1 MKYSR
6 KFYVGTS
13 PLGLLALS
21 ACGGGGNNTTTISGN
36 AVLGPLQSA
45 IAFVDY
51 DGSGTLDT
59 ATEPYTFTDSDG
71 AFSLSSTQGT
81 QKVIVTT
88 DSATAGN
95 LPVSAIDGS
104 AGTALS
110 GISLTGPSGASVLSP
125 ASTLLEKSS
134 LTEAEVAKAL
144 GLEGISL
151 TDFNPYASGVDA
163 DNALAFEKVATQ
175 VITTVKAISAAAQ
188 GSGAA
193 AEAASN
199 AAFSS
204 LVSVV
209 ASKATA
215 GEALDLS
222 SATDLATIQTQA
234 ATDLVAVAGVDAT
247 AFNAVLSTAMTA
259 VGHINTQVAAI
270 TDTDLTASATKGLFA
285 TADFLSS
292 QVLDAAT
299 AELAAA
305 GSGVAGITL
314 ATEANVTSMAA
325 SAASNAAPTDLLI
338 SSSSFDENSSAS
350 MTFTG
355 VDDSTTAFTFAL
367 SGEDASSFTLDS
379 ATGVLT
385 LNSNAD
391 YETKSSYSIIITIK
405 DDGAVPLSYSES
417 FTLTVNDVDEAPT
430 LTATGGSVTEDS
442 GSYEVKGTLA
452 GADPEGG
459 DLTYNA
465 DSLSGQY
472 GDLTLD
478 TATGAYTYTLNND
491 NAAVQALGA
500 DETLTETFSVSV
512 SDGTATTTESLS
524 FTITGVAD
532 TSLAAPTAGAL
543 TEDDSTTT
551 VTGTL
556 TGTDPEGDEL
566 TYAISGSIE
575 VDGVYTATGTYGTL
589 VVNKTSGE
597 YTYTLDNTDADTNA
611 IAAGTTVDETFTV
624 RTTDGTSRASQVL
637 TITITGTND
646 TPVLTVP
653 TGGAVTEGAST
664 TTVTDTLSA
673 TDAEAGSL
681 AFSVVGETASEGVY
695 SVTGTYGTI
704 SLNASTGAYTY
715 TLNNSDADTVA
726 LTSADTGTE
735 TFTVAVEDAAG
746 ATATGSLSFTI
757 TGTGIT
763 ITTIETDNKVNAAEA
778 DDGFTISGRG
788 TAGETLT
795 LTFSSGIT
803 LAAGSNATTVDS
815 NGDWSV
821 AVTKADIASLGEGA
835 ETITAAIGS
844 NQSDPLSI
852 SIDTVLPTTTITG
865 VEYDSTNKQ
874 IVLSGT
880 NFDTIGSA
888 GVDVKSLVDLTK
900 LQWDLDGDATNAGIT
915 FEVSDIT
922 SAVVTSGTVLTIT
935 LTDAAAAAME
945 ATTGFAADGLSDTN
959 TADKFQVAAGFAVDA
974 AGNAATTDAAAN
986 LTLNYSDATK
996 PTVSS
1001 FSSTTAN
1008 GAFKENDTVN
1018 ITATMSE
1025 VVLGGSSITVTLDV
1039 GTTVELTNTENSN
1052 TLSGTYTVG
1061 SGQSTDGLSVQSFEV
1076 TSGKAVT
1083 DQYGNVLSVTTL
1095 PSSNFS
1101 SNSIVVDTTAP
1112 TNTITGVAY
1121 DGDNNQVIFSGSNF
1135 TTIADAS
1142 TDVKG
1147 SLDWS
1152 KLVWDIDAD
1161 GDTTAGITF
1170 AVGDITSAIITS
1182 ATQMTVTLTDAAAA
1196 AMESTVGFAFDGIGA
1211 TNTADNVDV
1220 TAGFSVDAAGNA
1232 ASTDGDAD
1240 RAPTYTDGTKPTLAS
1255 FSSTTADG
1263 AYKAGESIVINA
1275 NMSETILDG
1284 GSIDVTLGTGDIVT
1298 LTAGTNGATLSG
1310 TYEISAGDSSDDLT
1324 VSSFAIKTAIYDQY
1338 GNTLS
1343 DTSIPANQN
1352 LDDTSNLVVDTT
1364 APTSTITGV
1373 QYDGDNNQIILAG
1386 SNFTTIASAGTD
1398 AKAGL
1403 DWSKIVWDLDGSADN
1418 AGVTFAVSDVA
1429 SAVVTSATVFTITLT
1444 DAAAAA
1450 LEGTVGFAA
1459 DGLGSTNTPDN
1470 VDISAGFIGDAAGN
1484 MATTDAA
1491 ADTAPTYSDGTK
1503 PTVASFSSTTADGS
1517 YKAGDTINI
1526 TANMSEVVLDGAAL
1540 NVTLGTGS
1548 GTVVELTAA
1557 TNGTTLSGSYTV
1569 AAGDSSADLS
1579 VSSFE
1584 VSSAISDL
1592 YGNTLTSTTLPSGQ
1606 NLSDTSAL
1614 LVDTTAPTS
1623 TITGVEYDSTNNQIV
1638 LTGTKFTTIASSGTD
1653 VKSALDWSKLVWDLD
1668 SSAANTGITFSASD
1682 ITSAVV
1688 TSATVLTIQLTDT
1701 AAAAMETTV
1710 GFAADGLGSTNTP
1723 DDVDVTAG
1731 FIKDLA
1737 GNAATTD
1744 AAASL
1749 SPSYSDSTLPTITS
1763 FTSTTADGT
1772 YNVGDTINITA
1783 TTSETVLAGSSIKV
1797 TLDTG
1802 DEVTLTASSN
1812 GTTMTGSYSPSS
1824 GDTSTDLGISQA
1836 FEVVSAVT
1844 DTYGNALSVTSIPG
1858 SQNLSDNSAIVVDT
1872 TPPSTTITAATYN
1885 SSDNTITFTGT
1896 NFTTIAAQSTDV
1908 KSYLDWNK
1916 LVWDLDGDATDP
1928 GVSFSA
1934 SDITSAVVTSATT
1947 LTVTLTSAKAA
1958 ALEATTGFAADG
1970 LDEANAADQIDV
1982 SAGFTKDF
1990 AGNVSTTDAAANLAP
2005 SYSDT
2010 TKPTVTSFTS
2020 STADGSY
2027 KSGATINIT
2036 ANVSEAI
2043 LGGSKMTATLGT
2055 ADQIELT
2062 ALQNG
2067 TTLVGTYTVSATDSS
2082 TDLKVSSFSLTD
2094 SSGNSTSISDIYGNL
2109 LTSTSMPANQNL
2121 SDNSALVIDNIPIAA
2136 ADATPSASSA
2146 DAGDSIALTFTE
2158 AVANTSA
2165 ISTAI
2170 AAATDTYGSSASTAW
2185 SNSNKTATITLGSG
2199 EAVADGTALT
2209 ISSVQDAAG
2218 NESDITFTLDIA

>member
-21 ACGGGGNNTTTISGN
+21 ACGGGSGTTTTTIAGN

-51 DGSGTLDT
+51 DGSGTLNT
-59 ATEPYTFTDSDG
+59 ATEPYTFTDAAG
-71 AFSLSSTQGT
+71 AYSLASTSGT
-81 QKVIVTT
+81 QKVVVTT
-88 DSATAGN
+88 NSATAGN
-95 LPVSAIDGS
+95 LAINAIDGS
-104 AGTALS
+104 SGAALT
-110 GISLTGPSGASVLSP
+110 GVTLTGPSGATVLSP

-134 LTEAEVAKAL
+134 LTEAEVATAL
-144 GLEGISL
+144 GLDGISL
-151 TDFNPYASGVDA
+151 TEFNPYATGVDA
-163 DNALAFEKVATQ
+163 ANALAFEKVATQ

-204 LVSVV
+204 VISVV
-209 ASKATA
+209 VAKATA
-215 GEALDLS
+215 GETLDLS
-222 SATDLATIQTQA
+222 DATDLGAIQTQA

-247 AFNAVLSTAMTA
+247 AFTAVLGTTMTA
-259 VGHINTQVAAI
+259 VGVVNTQVKAI
-270 TDTDLTASATKGLFA
+270 TDTDLSASSTKGLFA
-285 TADFLSS
+285 TADFLAT
-292 QVLDAAT
+292 QVLGAAT
-299 AELAAA
+299 AELALA
-305 GSGVAGITL
+305 GSGVADITL
-314 ATEANVTSMAA
+314 TTTLAVTNMQA
-325 SAASNAAPTDLLI
+325 SAASNTAPSDLLI
-338 SSSSFDENSSAS
+338 SSSSFDENAAAT

-367 SGEDASSFTLDS
+367 SGEDAASFSINS

-385 LNSNAD
+385 LTGTAD
-391 YETKSSYSIIITIK
+391 FETKSTYSVIITIK
-405 DDGAVPLSYSES
+405 DDAAVPLSYSEV
-417 FTLTVNDVDEAPT
+417 FTLTVNDIDEAPT
-430 LTATGGSVTEDS
+430 LTATGGALTEDS
-442 GSYEVKGTLA
+442 GSYVVSGTLA
-452 GADPEGG
+452 GVDPEGG
-459 DLTYNA
+459 SLTYNA
-465 DSLSGQY
+465 TTLSGQY

-478 TATGAYTYTLNND
+478 SATGAYTYTMNND
-491 NAAVQALGA
+491 NASVQALGA
-500 DETLTETFSVSV
+500 DETLTETFSVSA
-512 SDGTATTTESLS
+512 SDGSATTTESLS
-524 FTITGVAD
+524 FTITGVSD
-532 TSLAAPTAGAL
+532 TTLAAPTAGAL

-556 TGTDPEGDEL
+556 SGTDPEGDTL
-566 TYAISGSIE
+566 SYSIAGSIE
-575 VDGVYTATGTYGTL
+575 VDGSYTATGTYGTL
-589 VVNKTSGE
+589 VVNKTTGA
-597 YTYTLDNTDADTNA
+597 YTYTLDNTDADTGA
-611 IAAGTTVDETFTV
+611 IAAGTTADETFTV

-653 TGGAVTEGAST
+653 TGGALTEGAST

-673 TDAEAGSL
+673 SDAEAGSL
-681 AFSVVGETASEGVY
+681 TFSVVGETASSGVY
-695 SVTGTYGTI
+695 TVTGTYGSI

-746 ATATGSLSFTI
+746 ASATGSLSFAI

-763 ITTIETDNKVNAAEA
+763 ITTVETDNKVNAAEA
-778 DDGFTISGRG
+778 ADGLTISGRG

-815 NGDWSV
+815 NGDWSI
-821 AVTKADIASLGEGA
+821 AATSADITGMGEGA
-835 ETITAAIGS
+835 ETITATIGS
-844 NQSDPLSI
+844 NSSDPLSL
-852 SIDTVLPTTTITG
+852 SIDTVLPTTTVTG
-865 VEYDSTNKQ
+865 VEYDSANKQ
-874 IVLSGT
+874 IVLAGT
-880 NFDTIGSA
+880 NFNTIAAA
-888 GVDVKSLVDLTK
+888 GADVKSVVDLTK
-900 LQWDLDGDATNAGIT
+900 VQWDLDGDASNAGIT
-915 FEVSDIT
+915 FAVSDIT
-922 SAVVTSGTVLTIT
+922 SAVVTSATVLTIT

-945 ATTGFAADGLSDTN
+945 ATTGFAADGLGDTN

-974 AGNAATTDAAAN
+974 AGNVATTDAAAN
-986 LTLNYSDATK
+986 LTPTYSDTTK

-1001 FSSTTAN
+1001 FTSTTAD
-1008 GAFKENDTVN
+1008 GSFKENDTVN

-1025 VVLGGSSITVTLDV
+1025 VVLDGSSITVTLDV
-1039 GTTVELTNTENSN
+1039 GSTVVLTNSANSN
-1052 TLSGTYTVG
+1052 TLTGTYTVE
-1061 SGQSTDGLSVQSFEV
+1061 SGKSSNGLSVSSFEV
-1076 TSGKAVT
+1076 TSGKTVT
-1083 DQYGNVLSVTTL
+1083 DQYGQTLSVTTL
-1095 PSSNFS
+1095 PSNNFS
-1101 SNSIVVDTTAP
+1101 SSTLVVDTTAP
-1112 TNTITGVAY
+1112 TNAITGVQY
-1121 DGDNNQVIFSGSNF
+1121 DGANNQIIFAGTNF

-1152 KLVWDIDAD
+1152 KLVWDLDAD
-1161 GDTTAGITF
+1161 GATTAGITF
-1170 AVGDITSAIITS
+1170 DVDDVTSAIITS

-1196 AMESTVGFAFDGIGA
+1196 AMEGTVGFAFDGIGS

-1220 TAGFSVDAAGNA
+1220 TAGFSVDSAGNA

-1255 FSSTTADG
+1255 FSSTTANG
-1263 AYKAGESIVINA
+1263 AYKAGDSINITA
-1275 NMSETILDG
+1275 NMSETVLDG
-1284 GSIDVTLGTGDIVT
+1284 SAMSVTLGTGDAVT
-1298 LTAGTNGATLSG
+1298 LTAGTNGTTLSG
-1310 TYEISAGDSSDDLT
+1310 TYTISAGDSSDDLT
-1324 VSSFAIKTAIYDQY
+1324 VSSFAVTSAIYDQY

-1343 DTSIPANQN
+1343 DTNIPANQN
-1352 LDDTSNLVVDTT
+1352 LDDTSALVVDTT
-1364 APTSTITGV
+1364 APTSEITGV

-1386 SNFTTIASAGTD
+1386 SNFTTIASAGID

-1403 DWSKIVWDLDGSADN
+1403 DWSKIVWDLDGSSSN
-1418 AGVTFAVSDVA
+1418 AGVTFALSDIT

-1444 DAAAAA
+1444 NSAAAA

-1459 DGLGSTNTPDN
+1459 DGLGDTNTPDN
-1470 VDISAGFIGDAAGN
+1470 VDISAGFIRDAAGN
-1484 MATTDAA
+1484 AANSDAA
-1491 ADTAPTYSDGTK
+1491 ADTAPTYTDGTK
-1503 PTVASFSSTTADGS
+1503 PTVASFSSTTADG
-1517 YKAGDTINI
+1517 YFKTDDTINI
-1526 TANMSEVVLDGAAL
+1526 TANMSEAVLDGAAIDA
-1540 NVTLGTGS
+1540 TLGTGD
-1548 GTVVELTAA
+1548 VVRLTAA
-1557 TNGTTLSGSYTV
+1557 TNGTTMSGTYTV
-1569 AAGDSSADLS
+1569 SSGDSSDDLA
-1579 VSSFE
+1579 VSSIS
-1584 VSSAISDL
+1584 VASSISDL
-1592 YGNTLTSTTLPSGQ
+1592 YGNTLTNTSLPTDG
-1606 NLSDTSAL
+1606 NLSDTSAIV
-1614 LVDTTAPTS
+1614 VDTTAPTS
-1623 TITGVEYDSTNNQIV
+1623 TITGVEYDSASDQIV
-1638 LTGTKFTTIASSGTD
+1638 LTGTKFTTIAASGTD
-1653 VKSALDWSKLVWDLD
+1653 VKLALDWSKLVWDLD
-1668 SSAANTGITFSASD
+1668 SNAGNTGVTFSASD
-1682 ITSAVV
+1682 ITSAVI
-1688 TSATVLTIQLTDT
+1688 TSATVLTIQLTST
-1701 AAAAMETTV
+1701 AAAAMESTV
-1710 GFAADGLGSTNTP
+1710 GFAADGLGATNTP

-1731 FIKDLA
+1731 FIKDFA
-1737 GNAATTD
+1737 GNAAATD
-1744 AAASL
+1744 AANSL
-1749 SPSYSDSTLPTITS
+1749 SPSYSDSTLPTVTS

-1783 TTSETVLAGSSIKV
+1783 TTSETILAGSSIKV

-1802 DEVTLTASSN
+1802 DEVTLTAASN
-1812 GTTMTGSYSPSS
+1812 GTAMTGSYAPSS

-1858 SQNLSDNSAIVVDT
+1858 SQNLSDNSALVIDT

-1885 SSDNTITFTGT
+1885 STDNTIVFTGT

-1928 GVSFSA
+1928 GVSFA
-1934 SDITSAVVTSATT
+1934 ANDITSAVVTSATA
-1947 LTVTLTSAKAA
+1947 LRVTLTSTKAS
-1958 ALEATTGFAADG
+1958 ALESKTGFAADG

-1982 SAGFTKDF
+1982 AAGFTKDF
-1990 AGNVSTTDAAANLAP
+1990 AGNVSTTDGASNLAP

-2010 TKPTVTSFTS
+2010 AKPTVTSFTS
-2020 STADGSY
+2020 SKADGSY
-2027 KSGATINIT
+2027 KSGDTINIT

-2043 LGGSKMTATLGT
+2043 LGGSKLTATLGT

-2082 TDLKVSSFSLTD
+2082 TDLSVSSFTLTD
-2094 SSGNSTSISDIYGNL
+2094 ASGNSTSVSDVYGNL

-2121 SDNSALVIDNIPIAA
+2121 SDNSAIVIDNIPIAA
-2136 ADATPSASSA
+2136 ADSTPSASSA

-2158 AVANTSA
+2158 AVGNTSS

-2170 AAATDTYGSSASTAW
+2170 GAATDTYGSSASTAW
-2185 SNSNKTATITLGSG
+2185 SNSNKTVTITLGSG

>member
-222 SATDLATIQTQA
+222 SATDLAAIQTQA

-299 AELAAA
+299 AELASA

-338 SSSSFDENSSAS
+338 SSSSFDENSAAS

-355 VDDSTTAFTFAL
+355 VDDSSTAFTFAL

-465 DSLSGQY
+465 DSLSGKY

-611 IAAGTTVDETFTV
+611 IAAGTTVDETFSV

-653 TGGAVTEGAST
+653 TGGALTEGAST

-681 AFSVVGETASEGVY
+681 VFSIIGETASDGVY
-695 SVTGTYGTI
+695 SVTGTYGSI

-726 LTSADTGTE
+726 LTGADSVTE
-735 TFTVAVEDAAG
+735 TFSVAVEDSEG
-746 ATATGSLSFTI
+746 ASATGSLSFAI
-757 TGTGIT
+757 AGSGIT

-778 DDGFTISGRG
+778 ADGFTIIGRG
-788 TAGETLT
+788 NVGETLT
-795 LTFSSGIT
+795 LSFST
-803 LAAGSNATTVDS
+803 TDLALAGGNTATVDS

-821 AVTKADIASLGEGA
+821 AVTSGDISNMGEGA
-835 ETITAAIGS
+835 ETITATIGS
-844 NQSDPLSI
+844 TSSDPLSI
-852 SIDTVLPTTTITG
+852 TIDTVIPTTTITG
-865 VEYDSTNKQ
+865 VEYDSDSKQ
-874 IVLSGT
+874 IILAGT
-880 NFDTIGSA
+880 NFDTIAAS
-888 GVDVKSLVDLTK
+888 GVDVKSFLDLSK
-900 LQWDLDGDATNAGIT
+900 LTWDLDGDTTNDGISFT
-915 FEVSDIT
+915 ASDLT
-922 SAVVTSGTVLTIT
+922 SATVVSATQLTLQLTS
-935 LTDAAAAAME
+935 AAAAAME
-945 ATTGFAADGLSDTN
+945 ATTGFAADGLSATN
-959 TADKFQVAAGFAVDA
+959 TADNVDVAVGFAVDA
-974 AGNAATTDAAAN
+974 VGNVATTDAAN
-986 LTLNYSDATK
+986 SLTPSYSDAIK

-1001 FSSTTAN
+1001 FSSTTSD
-1008 GAFKENDTVN
+1008 GAFKVGDVINV
-1018 ITATMSE
+1018 TATMSE
-1025 VVLGGSSITVTLDV
+1025 IVLGGSSITVTLSDV
-1039 GTTVELTNTENSN
+1039 GSTVDLTTTENSN
-1052 TLSGTYTVG
+1052 TLTGTYTVE
-1061 SGQSTDGLSVQSFEV
+1061 SGKSSDALSIASFEI
-1076 TSGKAVT
+1076 TSGATVT
-1083 DQYGNVLSVTTL
+1083 DQFGNTLSSTSL

-1101 SNSIVVDTTAP
+1101 SNSIEIDTTAP
-1112 TNTITGVAY
+1112 TNAITGISY
-1121 DGDNNQVIFSGSNF
+1121 DGDNNQIIFAGSNF

-1152 KLVWDIDAD
+1152 KLVWDLDGDAD
-1161 GDTTAGITF
+1161 NAGITF
-1170 AVGDITSAIITS
+1170 AASDVTSAVVTS
-1182 ATQMTVTLTDAAAA
+1182 NTQLTVTLTDAAAA
-1196 AMESTVGFAFDGIGA
+1196 AMEETVGFAADGLAA
-1211 TNTADNVDV
+1211 TNTPDNIDV

-1232 ASTDGDAD
+1232 ASSDGAAD
-1240 RAPTYTDGTKPTLAS
+1240 QAPTYTDGTKPTLAS

-1263 AYKAGESIVINA
+1263 AYKADDTINITA
-1275 NMSETILDG
+1275 NISERILDG
-1284 GSIDVTLGTGDIVT
+1284 GAIDVTLGTGDIVR
-1298 LTAGTNGATLSG
+1298 LTAATNGTTLSG
-1310 TYEISAGDSSDDLT
+1310 SYTITAGDNSTDLT
-1324 VSSFAIKTAIYDQY
+1324 VSSFEVSSAISDLY
-1338 GNTLS
+1338 GNTLTATTIPTGQNLA
-1343 DTSIPANQN
+1343 DTSDIE
-1352 LDDTSNLVVDTT
+1352 VDTT

-1373 QYDGDNNQIILAG
+1373 EYDGDNNQIILTG
-1386 SNFTTIASAGTD
+1386 TNFTTIASAGTD

-1470 VDISAGFIGDAAGN
+1470 IDISAGFIGDAAGN

-1491 ADTAPTYSDGTK
+1491 ADTVPNYSDGTK
-1503 PTVASFSSTTADGS
+1503 PTVASFTSTTADGG

-1540 NVTLGTGS
+1540 NVTLGNGS
-1548 GTVVELTAA
+1548 ATVVELTAA

-1569 AAGDSSADLS
+1569 AAGDSSNDLS
-1579 VSSFE
+1579 VTSFE

-1592 YGNTLTSTTLPSGQ
+1592 YGNTLTSTSLPAGQ
-1606 NLSDTSAL
+1606 NLADTSAL
-1614 LVDTTAPTS
+1614 VVDTTAPTS
-1623 TITGVEYDSTNNQIV
+1623 TITGVEYDSSNNQIV

-1682 ITSAVV
+1682 ITSAVI
-1688 TSATVLTIQLTDT
+1688 TSATVLTIQLTND
-1701 AAAAMETTV
+1701 AAAAIESTV
-1710 GFAADGLGSTNTP
+1710 GFAADGLGATNTP

-1772 YNVGDTINITA
+1772 YNVGDIINITA

-1824 GDTSTDLGISQA
+1824 GDTSADLGISQA

-1858 SQNLSDNSAIVVDT
+1858 SQNLSDNSAIVIDT
-1872 TPPSTTITAATYN
+1872 TPPSTTITAAAYN

-1896 NFTTIAAQSTDV
+1896 NFDTIAAQSTDV

-1916 LVWDLDGDATDP
+1916 LVWDLDGATNDP

-1947 LTVTLTSAKAA
+1947 MTVTLTSDKAS
-1958 ALEATTGFAADG
+1958 ALEGTTGFAADG
-1970 LDEANAADQIDV
+1970 LDDANTADQIDV

-1990 AGNVSTTDAAANLAP
+1990 AGNISTTDAAANLAP

-2027 KSGATINIT
+2027 KNNDLINIT
-2036 ANVSEAI
+2036 ANVSETI
-2043 LGGSKMTATLGT
+2043 LGGSKMTVTLGT
-2055 ADQIELT
+2055 SDQVELT

-2067 TTLVGTYTVSATDSS
+2067 TTLVGNYKVSATDSS
-2082 TDLKVSSFSLTD
+2082 TDLKVSSFTVS
-2094 SSGNSTSISDIYGNL
+2094 NISDVYGNL
-2109 LTSTSMPANQNL
+2109 LTSTSIPANQNL
-2121 SDNSALVIDNIPIAA
+2121 SDNSAIVIDNIPIAA

-2146 DAGDSIALTFTE
+2146 NAGDSIALTFTE
-2158 AVANTSA
+2158 AVANTTA

-2170 AAATDTYGSSASTAW
+2170 EAATGTYGTSASTAW
-2185 SNSNKTATITLGSG
+2185 SNSDKTVTITLGSG
-2199 EAVADGTALT
+2199 ETIANETALT
-2209 ISSVQDAAG
+2209 ISAADAAG
-2218 NESDITFTLDIA
+2218 NESDIIFTLDIA